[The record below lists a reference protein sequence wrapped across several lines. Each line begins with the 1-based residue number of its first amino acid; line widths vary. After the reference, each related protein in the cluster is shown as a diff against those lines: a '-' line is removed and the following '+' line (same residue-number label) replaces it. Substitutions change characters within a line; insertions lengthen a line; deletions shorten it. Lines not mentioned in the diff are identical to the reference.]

1 MTATTASDAVVLDSS
16 IWLEYLTD
24 DSKADLVVP
33 YLEEQIT
40 VLVPVL
46 VVYEVRKVLL
56 TRRSKTLGDIFISEV
71 FKRVIVPLEE
81 MLALKA
87 ADLSVIHK
95 LAMADS
101 IIYATA
107 LSHSAPLITFDAH
120 FADLPG
126 VTILS

>member
-46 VVYEVRKVLL
+46 VVYEVRKMLL

>member
-1 MTATTASDAVVLDSS
+1 VTATTASDAVVLDSS

-46 VVYEVRKVLL
+46 VVYEVRKMLL

>member
-1 MTATTASDAVVLDSS
+1 VTATTASDAVVLDSS

-24 DSKADLVVP
+24 DAESDLVAP

-56 TRRSKTLGDIFISEV
+56 ARQSKTLGDIFISEV

-87 ADLSVIHK
+87 ADLSVIHR
-95 LAMADS
+95 LAMADA

-107 LSHSAPLITFDAH
+107 LSHNAPLITFDAH
-120 FADLPG
+120 FADLTG

>member
-1 MTATTASDAVVLDSS
+1 VTATTASDAVVLDSS

>member
-1 MTATTASDAVVLDSS
+1 VTATTASDAVVLDSS

-46 VVYEVRKVLL
+46 VVYEVRKMLL

-87 ADLSVIHK
+87 ADLSVIHR
-95 LAMADS
+95 LAMADA

-120 FADLPG
+120 FADLTG

>member
-1 MTATTASDAVVLDSS
+1 VTATTASDTVVLDSS

-24 DSKADLVVP
+24 DAKADLVAP

-87 ADLSVIHK
+87 ADLSAIHR
-95 LAMADS
+95 LAMADAV
-101 IIYATA
+101 IYATA

-120 FADLPG
+120 FADLTG

>member
-1 MTATTASDAVVLDSS
+1 VTATTASDAVVLDSS

-107 LSHSAPLITFDAH
+107 LSHSSPLITFDAH